1 LRKTEY
7 IKEYCSTCGET
18 HGMLDG
24 GDYIDC
30 WIHHRNNESED
41 VKKAREDKVEIWD
54 VVNKV
59 WVNKFKQKG
68 GQCG

>member
-1 LRKTEY
+1 
-7 IKEYCSTCGET
+7 
-18 HGMLDG
+18 MLDD

-59 WVNKFKQKG
+59 WVKKSMMKG
-68 GQCG
+68 YGLING